1 MKANRISEIPSDSA
15 VLDAA
20 TLYLCRQGKTW
31 VVVVESPRYTGAILL
46 RHAGPDSFD
55 ARFELL
61 SRTRHARPD
70 AAIVTTDGVTN
81 GADYEWRVEVHGL
94 EDSPGDLGV
103 ALQRELSDK
112 RQRHQRRLAT
122 RQAAR
127 TCHAGWFSSF
137 SSFSST
143 SSSGRP
149 LSF

>member
-1 MKANRISEIPSDSA
+1 MEANRISETPSDSA
-15 VLDAA
+15 VLDTA

-31 VVVVESPRYTGAILL
+31 VVVVESPRYVGALLL
-46 RHAGPDSFD
+46 RHAGPDSYD

-61 SRTRHARPD
+61 SRARHARPD
-70 AAIVTTDGVTN
+70 AAITTTDGAAD
-81 GADYEWRVEVHGL
+81 GADYEWRVEIQGL
-94 EDSPGDLGV
+94 EATPGDLGV

-127 TCHAGWFSSF
+127 TCQAGWYF
-137 SSFSST
+137 SFSST
-143 SSSGRP
+143 SLSSSSGRP